1 MKMYNVKEIKVL
13 MNELCLN
20 DMEEQILDFSNG
32 YVGDVLSEIAGNN
45 VSIYTSDLMDYLS
58 NNIDYVND
66 HIDDVN
72 DNISN
77 MGFSGN
83 ILSHISDV
91 WYDNNL
97 EELYGNIND
106 IVKYFTLDNIIDYMI
121 GYNIKNISEEDL
133 DNMINE
139 NCSDNI
145 DRIDTIVDNIEC
157 YFEEYILN

>member
-20 DMEEQILDFSNG
+20 DMEEQILEFSNG
-32 YVGDVLSEIAGNN
+32 YIDDTLGEIAGNN
-45 VSIYTSDLMDYLS
+45 VSIYTSDLLNYLS
-58 NNIDYVND
+58 NNIND
-66 HIDDVN
+66 IN

-77 MGFSGN
+77 MGFSGD

-91 WYDNNL
+91 WYYNNI
-97 EELYGNIND
+97 EELWGNIND
-106 IVKYFTLDNIIDYMI
+106 IVKYFVLDNIIDYMI
-121 GYNIKNISEEDL
+121 EYNIKNISEEDI
-133 DNMINE
+133 DNIIDE

>member
-13 MNELCLN
+13 MKELCLN
-20 DMEEQILDFSNG
+20 DMEEQILEFSNG
-32 YVGDVLSEIAGNN
+32 YIDDAFGEIAGNN
-45 VSIYTSDLMDYLS
+45 VSIYTSDLVDYLS
-58 NNIDYVND
+58 NNIND
-66 HIDDVN
+66 IN

-91 WYDNNL
+91 WYNNNI
-97 EELYGNIND
+97 EELWGNIND
-106 IVKYFTLDNIIDYMI
+106 IVKYFVLDNIIECMI
-121 GYNIKNISEEDL
+121 DNDVKNISEEDI
-133 DNMINE
+133 DNIIDE

-145 DRIDTIVDNIEC
+145 DRIDIIVDNIEC

>member
-13 MNELCLN
+13 MKELCLN
-20 DMEEQILDFSNG
+20 DMEEQILEFSNG
-32 YVGDVLSEIAGNN
+32 YIDDLLGEIASNN
-45 VSIYTSDLMDYLS
+45 VSIYTSDLLNYLS
-58 NNIDYVND
+58 NNIND
-66 HIDDVN
+66 IN

-77 MGFSGN
+77 MGFSGD
-83 ILSHISDV
+83 ILSHISEV
-91 WYDNNL
+91 WYNNNL
-97 EELYGNIND
+97 EELWGNIND
-106 IVKYFTLDNIIDYMI
+106 IVKYFVLDNIIDYMI
-121 GYNIKNISEEDL
+121 EYNIKNISEEDI

>member
-20 DMEEQILDFSNG
+20 DMEEQILEFSNG
-32 YVGDVLSEIAGNN
+32 YIDDTLGEIAGNN
-45 VSIYTSDLMDYLS
+45 VSIYTSDLLNYLS
-58 NNIDYVND
+58 NNIND
-66 HIDDVN
+66 IN

-77 MGFSGN
+77 MGFSGD

-91 WYDNNL
+91 WYYNNIVDL
-97 EELYGNIND
+97 WGNIND
-106 IVKYFTLDNIIDYMI
+106 IVKYFVLDNIIDYMI
-121 GYNIKNISEEDL
+121 EYNIKNISEEDI
-133 DNMINE
+133 DNIIDE

>member
-1 MKMYNVKEIKVL
+1 MKINVKEIKVL

-20 DMEEQILDFSNG
+20 DMEEQILEFSNG
-32 YVGDVLSEIAGNN
+32 YIEDVFGEIAGNN

-58 NNIDYVND
+58 NNIYD
-66 HIDDVN
+66 IN

-77 MGFSGN
+77 MGFSGD

-91 WYDNNL
+91 WYNNNL

-121 GYNIKNISEEDL
+121 EYNIKNISEEDL

-157 YFEEYILN
+157 YFEEYLLN

>member
-13 MNELCLN
+13 MKELCLN
-20 DMEEQILDFSNG
+20 DMEEQILEFSNG
-32 YVGDVLSEIAGNN
+32 YIDDTLGEIAGNN
-45 VSIYTSDLMDYLS
+45 VSIYTSDLLNYLS
-58 NNIDYVND
+58 NNIND
-66 HIDDVN
+66 IN

-77 MGFSGN
+77 MGFSGD
-83 ILSHISDV
+83 ILSHISEV
-91 WYDNNL
+91 WYNNNL
-97 EELYGNIND
+97 EELWGNIND
-106 IVKYFTLDNIIDYMI
+106 IVKYFVLDNIIDYMI
-121 GYNIKNISEEDL
+121 EYNIKNISEEDL

>member
-13 MNELCLN
+13 MKELCLN
-20 DMEEQILDFSNG
+20 DMEEQILEFSNG
-32 YVGDVLSEIAGNN
+32 YIDDALGEIAGNN
-45 VSIYTSDLMDYLS
+45 VSIYTNDLLNYLS
-58 NNIDYVND
+58 NNIND
-66 HIDDVN
+66 IN

-77 MGFSGN
+77 MGFSGD

-91 WYDNNL
+91 WYYNNI
-97 EELYGNIND
+97 EELWGNIND

-121 GYNIKNISEEDL
+121 EYNIKNISEEDI
-133 DNMINE
+133 DNMVNE

-157 YFEEYILN
+157 YFEEYLLN

>member
-13 MNELCLN
+13 MKELCLN
-20 DMEEQILDFSNG
+20 DMEEQILEFSNG
-32 YVGDVLSEIAGNN
+32 YIDDAFGEIAGNN
-45 VSIYTSDLMDYLS
+45 VSIYTSDLVDYLS
-58 NNIDYVND
+58 NNIND
-66 HIDDVN
+66 IN

-91 WYDNNL
+91 WYNNNI
-97 EELYGNIND
+97 EELWGNIND
-106 IVKYFTLDNIIDYMI
+106 IVKYFVLDNIIDYMI
-121 GYNIKNISEEDL
+121 EYNIKNISEEDL
-133 DNMINE
+133 DNMIDE

-157 YFEEYILN
+157 YFEEYLLN